1 MKTVIIYSLL
11 FFILFSGF
19 LSSLKSL
26 LPDFESLNQSDNFNK
41 HYTNAFSKMQ
51 DEGGIEC
58 LTLSCIAGFVV
69 GAMIVYAFQI

>member
-1 MKTVIIYSLL
+1 MKTFLIYSIL

-19 LSSLKSL
+19 FSGLKF
-26 LPDFESLNQSDNFNK
+26 LPKFELLNQNNNFNK

-58 LTLSCIAGFVV
+58 FTLSCFAGFIV
-69 GAMIVYAFQI
+69 GSLIVYAFQI

>member
-1 MKTVIIYSLL
+1 MKTFIIYSIL

-19 LSSLKSL
+19 LSSSKFL
-26 LPDFESLNQSDNFNK
+26 LPNFEPLNQNNNFNG

-58 LTLSCIAGFVV
+58 FTLSCLAGFIV
-69 GAMIVYAFQI
+69 GVMIVYAFQI